1 MGFHKAEKRA
11 KGIPGRRNHR
21 YRISVKKKVLFKK
34 CILFH
39 FSETTRF
46 QLLVGGDWCFA
57 LIQPALSLG
66 LHRAPAP
73 RVAPGYTTPSLLHIL
88 PSHQQPHSPLA
99 VAPPPSAEPLWSAQT
114 VPQLPAAQIT
124 SLQTHLRQLSLLD
137 KLNPEEGWAGQGR
150 REHMEPITLGA
161 QHPLLEFLR
170 GVTVSAEA
178 LGEQEVYY
186 SRKNTEFGGR

>member
-1 MGFHKAEKRA
+1 MSRDFMQRPCPHSACPQPWVPLG
-11 KGIPGRRNHR
+11 PGP
-21 YRISVKKKVLFKK
+21 
-34 CILFH
+34 
-39 FSETTRF
+39 
-46 QLLVGGDWCFA
+46 QM
-57 LIQPALSLG
+57 
-66 LHRAPAP
+66 
-73 RVAPGYTTPSLLHIL
+73 APGYTTPPLLHIL

-99 VAPPPSAEPLWSAQT
+99 VAPPPSAELLWSAQT

-150 REHMEPITLGA
+150 REHMEPISLGA

-178 LGEQEVYY
+178 LGESASQTHYCM
-186 SRKNTEFGGR
+186 